1 VDGALKPEVE
11 GLLKFKIMCFDW
23 PHVLVRWTG
32 RDASGDRWEP
42 LENLNDCKEANTAFQ
57 RVTGSTL
64 PRPTAQRPPLSAGPG
79 PAPPAFPPNSRAG
92 FIVDVAPPSDL
103 GAAFVGRQLPVLY
116 WWPDDGCQRGT
127 VACLCQWPAF

>member
-1 VDGALKPEVE
+1 VE

-79 PAPPAFPPNSRAG
+79 PAPPAFPPTAG
-92 FIVDVAPPSDL
+92 QGSSSTSHPRRTLARRSSADSCQCSTGGRTMAVSAAPSP
-103 GAAFVGRQLPVLY
+103 AFVSG
-116 WWPDDGCQRGT
+116 QRSST
-127 VACLCQWPAF
+127 